1 MELVSRILDG
11 SILYSSRGEPLG
23 PSFYRGRVTQD
34 DRIERLE
41 EVNLLAGCSRKQL
54 RAIARISEVLEVPAG
69 SVLARRGDPGDEFF
83 LILDGSANVLR
94 NGRKIATLGRGQY
107 FGELSLLDR
116 GPRSA
121 TVKAATDLDVLVLG
135 QREFGGVLD
144 SVPALSRKLLAAM
157 ASRLR
162 AADTKAL
169 AH

>member
-1 MELVSRILDG
+1 M
-11 SILYSSRGEPLG
+11 
-23 PSFYRGRVTQD
+23 RGRD
-34 DRIERLE
+34 NYLDH
-41 EVNLLAGCSRKQL
+41 
-54 RAIARISEVLEVPAG
+54 
-69 SVLARRGDPGDEFF
+69 LARVPMFSACSKKELEKIGRASDEIHVDPGHVLVEEGKPGHEFF
-83 LILDGSANVLR
+83 LILDGTANVLR

>member
-1 MELVSRILDG
+1 M
-11 SILYSSRGEPLG
+11 
-23 PSFYRGRVTQD
+23 RGRD
-34 DRIERLE
+34 NYLDH
-41 EVNLLAGCSRKQL
+41 
-54 RAIARISEVLEVPAG
+54 
-69 SVLARRGDPGDEFF
+69 LARVPMFSACSKKELEKIGRASDEIHVDTGHVLVEEGKPGHEFF
-83 LILDGSANVLR
+83 LILDGTANVLR

-162 AADTKAL
+162 EADTKAL
-169 AH
+169 GH

>member
-1 MELVSRILDG
+1 M
-11 SILYSSRGEPLG
+11 
-23 PSFYRGRVTQD
+23 RGRDSYLDHLARVPMFSACSKK
-34 DRIERLE
+34 ELE
-41 EVNLLAGCSRKQL
+41 K
-54 RAIARISEVLEVPAG
+54 IARASDEIHVEAGHVLVEEG
-69 SVLARRGDPGDEFF
+69 KPGHEFF
-83 LILDGSANVLR
+83 LILDGTANVLR

-135 QREFGGVLD
+135 QREFGGELD

>member
-1 MELVSRILDG
+1 M
-11 SILYSSRGEPLG
+11 
-23 PSFYRGRVTQD
+23 RGRDTYLDHLGRVP
-34 DRIERLE
+34 IFSACSKKELE
-41 EVNLLAGCSRKQL
+41 KVARASDEIHVEAGH
-54 RAIARISEVLEVPAG
+54 VLVEEG
-69 SVLARRGDPGDEFF
+69 KPGHEFF
-83 LILDGSANVLR
+83 LILDGTANVLR

-162 AADTKAL
+162 EADTKAL

>member
-1 MELVSRILDG
+1 M
-11 SILYSSRGEPLG
+11 
-23 PSFYRGRVTQD
+23 RGRDSYVD
-34 DRIERLE
+34 HLGRVPIFSACSKRELE
-41 EVNLLAGCSRKQL
+41 KVARASDEIHVDAGH
-54 RAIARISEVLEVPAG
+54 VLVEEG
-69 SVLARRGDPGDEFF
+69 KPGHEFF
-83 LILDGSANVLR
+83 LILDGTANVLR

-107 FGELSLLDR
+107 FGELALLDR

-162 AADTKAL
+162 EADTKAL

>member
-1 MELVSRILDG
+1 M
-11 SILYSSRGEPLG
+11 
-23 PSFYRGRVTQD
+23 RGRD
-34 DRIERLE
+34 NYLDH
-41 EVNLLAGCSRKQL
+41 
-54 RAIARISEVLEVPAG
+54 
-69 SVLARRGDPGDEFF
+69 LARVPMFSACSKKELEKIGRASDEIHVDTGHVLVEEGKPGHEFF
-83 LILDGSANVLR
+83 LILDGTANVLR

-121 TVKAATDLDVLVLG
+121 TVKAGTDLDVLVLG

>member
-1 MELVSRILDG
+1 M
-11 SILYSSRGEPLG
+11 
-23 PSFYRGRVTQD
+23 RGRD
-34 DRIERLE
+34 NYLDH
-41 EVNLLAGCSRKQL
+41 
-54 RAIARISEVLEVPAG
+54 
-69 SVLARRGDPGDEFF
+69 LARVPMFSACSKKELEKIGRASDEIHVDPGHVLVEEGKPGHEFF
-83 LILDGSANVLR
+83 LILDGTANVLR
-94 NGRKIATLGRGQY
+94 NGRKVATLGRGQY

-162 AADTKAL
+162 EADTKAL

>member
-1 MELVSRILDG
+1 MRGHDSYLDH
-11 SILYSSRGEPLG
+11 
-23 PSFYRGRVTQD
+23 
-34 DRIERLE
+34 
-41 EVNLLAGCSRKQL
+41 
-54 RAIARISEVLEVPAG
+54 
-69 SVLARRGDPGDEFF
+69 LARVPMFSACSKRELEKVARASDEIHVEAGHVLVEEGKPGHEFF
-83 LILDGSANVLR
+83 LILDGTASVLR

-121 TVKAATDLDVLVLG
+121 TVKAASDLDVLVLG

-162 AADTKAL
+162 EADSKAL

>member
-1 MELVSRILDG
+1 M
-11 SILYSSRGEPLG
+11 
-23 PSFYRGRVTQD
+23 RGRDNYLDHLARVPMFSACSKK
-34 DRIERLE
+34 ELE
-41 EVNLLAGCSRKQL
+41 K
-54 RAIARISEVLEVPAG
+54 IARASDEIHVDTGHVLVEEG
-69 SVLARRGDPGDEFF
+69 KPGHEFF
-83 LILDGSANVLR
+83 LILDGTANVLR

>member
-1 MELVSRILDG
+1 M
-11 SILYSSRGEPLG
+11 
-23 PSFYRGRVTQD
+23 RGRD
-34 DRIERLE
+34 NYLDH
-41 EVNLLAGCSRKQL
+41 
-54 RAIARISEVLEVPAG
+54 
-69 SVLARRGDPGDEFF
+69 LARVPMFSACSKKELEKIGRASDEIHVDTGHVLVEEGKPGHEFF
-83 LILDGSANVLR
+83 LILDGTANVLR

>member
-1 MELVSRILDG
+1 M
-11 SILYSSRGEPLG
+11 
-23 PSFYRGRVTQD
+23 RGRD
-34 DRIERLE
+34 NYLDH
-41 EVNLLAGCSRKQL
+41 
-54 RAIARISEVLEVPAG
+54 
-69 SVLARRGDPGDEFF
+69 LARVPMFSACSKKELEKIGRASDEIHVDTGHVLVEEGKPGHEFF
-83 LILDGSANVLR
+83 LILDGTANVLR

-162 AADTKAL
+162 EADSKAL

>member
-1 MELVSRILDG
+1 M
-11 SILYSSRGEPLG
+11 
-23 PSFYRGRVTQD
+23 RGRD
-34 DRIERLE
+34 SYLDH
-41 EVNLLAGCSRKQL
+41 
-54 RAIARISEVLEVPAG
+54 
-69 SVLARRGDPGDEFF
+69 LARVPMFSACSKKELEKVARASDEVHVETGHVLVEEGKPGHEFF
-83 LILDGSANVLR
+83 LILDGTANVLR
-94 NGRKIATLGRGQY
+94 HGRKIATLGRGQY

-162 AADTKAL
+162 EADTKAL